1 MRCARLRGRR
11 RRFGFEAS
19 GFREVHDRD
28 SRNRLPYDDG
38 GASSRHSVRR
48 PEYRQQ
54 GKRWTN
60 LAGYGNIRLYRK
72 QGSSRAVHSETRAHS
87 LPRHGADFASAGRP
101 AGDAA
106 SPADGAALQACLALA
121 KKNEEARGLHGPD
134 ELAEKT
140 GRKGRLDAAREAAPR
155 QAESCIGV
163 VSTACIQA
171 EGNESTAVMLDCYG
185 REANAWDGRLN
196 AAYKQALKSGDGDDV
211 VEGFRKVQRA
221 WIAFRD
227 ASCAQPA
234 IVFKG
239 SMAAPMEAYRRLDM
253 TARQALW
260 LERWAQ

>member
-1 MRCARLRGRR
+1 MPSILKPAQFLFLAAGLAFSPAAAR
-11 RRFGFEAS
+11 
-19 GFREVHDRD
+19 
-28 SRNRLPYDDG
+28 
-38 GASSRHSVRR
+38 
-48 PEYRQQ
+48 
-54 GKRWTN
+54 
-60 LAGYGNIRLYRK
+60 
-72 QGSSRAVHSETRAHS
+72 
-87 LPRHGADFASAGRP
+87 

-106 SPADGAALQACLALA
+106 SPADGAALQTCLALA
-121 KKNEEARGLHGPD
+121 KKNEEGRGLHGSD
-134 ELAEKT
+134 ELAEKA
-140 GRKGRLDAAREAAPR
+140 GPKGRLEAAREAAPR
-155 QAESCIGV
+155 ESESCIGV

-196 AAYKQALKSGDGDDV
+196 AAYKQALKNGDGDDV
-211 VEGFRKVQRA
+211 AEGFRKVQRA

-239 SMAAPMEAYRRLDM
+239 TMAAPMEAHCRLDM